1 MTLQGEYLGMQLLL
15 GDEDPE
21 NKEFFEWCGRHEL
34 RLQRWKSNGL
44 LSYPPGTG
52 SPWDGTAEF
61 EWSPVSGLGTVMS
74 YSEVHHAI
82 MPMFGDHLPYLLL
95 RVELDEQRGQPTEHE
110 AIRVLGN
117 LVTPDGELAP
127 PGAHPTGWDR
137 NPRPGRLRRRRRR
150 LRHPP
155 MDRRR
160 ERRPTHPLALRR
172 RPRSRPLTPLTPT
185 PAPTS

>member
-1 MTLQGEYLGMQLLL
+1 MDDMTLQGEYLGMQLLL

-61 EWSPVSGLGTVMS
+61 EWAPVSGLGTVMS

-127 PGAHPTGWDR
+127 P
-137 NPRPGRLRRRRRR
+137 
-150 LRHPP
+150 
-155 MDRRR
+155 
-160 ERRPTHPLALRR
+160 E
-172 RPRSRPLTPLTPT
+172 LTQQVGIGTRVRVVYVDVGDGFAIPQWTVDENAEQPT
-185 PAPTS
+185 PWRYDDGHAHGP